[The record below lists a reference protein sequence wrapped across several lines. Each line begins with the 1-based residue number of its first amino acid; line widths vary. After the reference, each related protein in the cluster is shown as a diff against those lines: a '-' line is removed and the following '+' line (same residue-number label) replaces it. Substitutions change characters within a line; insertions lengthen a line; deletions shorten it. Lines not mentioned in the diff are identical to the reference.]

1 MPGSK
6 LPNFHIIGDKLINPI
21 VGVYIPIIR
30 IPIKGGITIPN
41 IATFDHGTYYVLYY
55 RILYHIHKTEPFFY
69 RLGKC
74 IGIKF
79 PIHGWYGVGWLVNDT
94 CGGPHVFLKTFRSR
108 ALLWNWLSHRIH
120 GTGIFTYMNG
130 WYTPYMDP
138 MGMKRFDMNLVKLFR
153 DLTNRPISPKRW
165 LFGREIPYFREI
177 YNLARW
183 MIGALHFSYL

>member
-30 IPIKGGITIPN
+30 IPIKGGMTIPN

-94 CGGPHVFLKTFRSR
+94 CGGPHVFWKLSGQELCCEIGYPIGSMGLVYLQNGSLWGGEFSAKIFLKHWYLQCFPAMK
-108 ALLWNWLSHRIH
+108 ALK
-120 GTGIFTYMNG
+120 
-130 WYTPYMDP
+130 P
-138 MGMKRFDMNLVKLFR
+138 LF
-153 DLTNRPISPKRW
+153 
-165 LFGREIPYFREI
+165 
-177 YNLARW
+177 
-183 MIGALHFSYL
+183 